1 MVEQRD
7 QLGKVK
13 GERSG
18 LCGVKEEGASL
29 DEGYIVRAF
38 LLTTSKPAASS
49 TLRRYFR
56 SYRSP
61 VALTHNVLY
70 ARPAN
75 LDYSGLSRTCEHL
88 TSAEKT
94 RKPGEPQAYS

>member
-49 TLRRYFR
+49 TLRRYF
-56 SYRSP
+56 SP